1 MEFYVI
7 SHLSGSLEVLLS
19 FQKRHNIS
27 PQKII
32 LAGNMIGRAGA
43 KKMLNYLKEYW
54 HEYMAVLTGPVEK
67 SFINWNFSSLQ
78 SPPMLPAEI
87 FAEIESDDTWISNM
101 QNYLSKL
108 PFEYNIGSIYI
119 NANGKYN
126 LGNNIFRPAC
136 QIDLPENIKIEPIEN
151 SSVLEPNIE
160 NRDHEILMNYSIE
173 KNIGKKTIYLPD
185 QRENF
190 SGVKIIL

>member
-1 MEFYVI
+1 
-7 SHLSGSLEVLLS
+7 
-19 FQKRHNIS
+19 
-27 PQKII
+27 
-32 LAGNMIGRAGA
+32 
-43 KKMLNYLKEYW
+43 
-54 HEYMAVLTGPVEK
+54 
-67 SFINWNFSSLQ
+67 
-78 SPPMLPAEI
+78 
-87 FAEIESDDTWISNM
+87 M

-151 SSVLEPNIE
+151 SIVLEPNIE